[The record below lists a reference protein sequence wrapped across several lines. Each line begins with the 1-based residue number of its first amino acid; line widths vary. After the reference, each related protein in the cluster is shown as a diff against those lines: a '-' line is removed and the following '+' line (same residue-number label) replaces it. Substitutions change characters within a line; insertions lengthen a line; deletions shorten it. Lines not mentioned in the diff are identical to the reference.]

1 MKKME
6 PSPIKMGVHKLTK
19 AAAKSGEK
27 QRGVPFK
34 PGRSGNPAGR
44 PAGSRNRATLA
55 IEALLEGEGE
65 ALTRKVIELAK
76 AGDMQALRL
85 CMDRLAPPRKDSP
98 VVFDL
103 PEMKTVSD
111 AVLAIGALVKAVAE
125 GDLTP
130 TEAAEL
136 TKMVQAFAKI
146 IETAEFE
153 DRIQKLE
160 QANHK

>member
-1 MKKME
+1 MTRH
-6 PSPIKMGVHKLTK
+6 V
-19 AAAKSGEK
+19 AKTAKK

-34 PGRSGNPAGR
+34 PGQSGNPNGR

-55 IEALLEGEGE
+55 IEALLEGEAE
-65 ALTRKVIELAK
+65 ALTRKAIDLAK

-85 CMDRLAPPRKDSP
+85 CMDRLAPPRRDFP
-98 VVFDL
+98 VAFDL

-111 AVLAIGALVKAVAE
+111 AVLAMGALVKAVAE

-136 TKMVQAFAKI
+136 TRMVQAFAKI

-153 DRIQKLE
+153 ERIRKLE
-160 QANHK
+160 EATHK

>member
-1 MKKME
+1 MKRAENTVKE
-6 PSPIKMGVHKLTK
+6 
-19 AAAKSGEK
+19 
-27 QRGVPFK
+27 QRGKPFE
-34 PGRSGNPAGR
+34 PGNSGNPNGR
-44 PAGSRNRATLA
+44 PRGARNKVTLA

-65 ALTRKVIELAK
+65 ALTRKAIDLAK

-85 CMDRLAPPRKDSP
+85 CMDRLAPPRKDGP
-98 VVFDL
+98 VAFDM

-111 AVLAIGALVKAVAE
+111 AVLAMGALVKAVAE

-136 TKMVQAFAKI
+136 TRMVQAFAKI

-153 DRIQKLE
+153 ERIRKLE
-160 QANHK
+160 EATHK

>member
-1 MKKME
+1 MKQ
-6 PSPIKMGVHKLTK
+6 GAHALTRDTANTGK
-19 AAAKSGEK
+19 K
-27 QRGVPFK
+27 QRGVQFR
-34 PGRSGNPAGR
+34 PGQSGNPNGR

-65 ALTRKVIELAK
+65 ALTRKAIELAK

-85 CMDRLAPPRKDSP
+85 CMDRLAPPRRDSP
-98 VVFDL
+98 VAFEL

-111 AVLAIGALVKAVAE
+111 AVLAMGALVKAVAG

-130 TEAAEL
+130 VEAAEL
-136 TKMVQAFAKI
+136 TRMVQAFAKI

-153 DRIQKLE
+153 ERILKLE
-160 QANHK
+160 DVTHK

>member
-1 MKKME
+1 LKYPHRRNAPVPTTPDK
-6 PSPIKMGVHKLTK
+6 TDR
-19 AAAKSGEK
+19 K
-27 QRGVPFK
+27 QEGRLFQ
-34 PGRSGNPAGR
+34 PGQSGNPNGR
-44 PAGSRNRATLA
+44 PRGARNRTTVA

-65 ALTRKVIELAK
+65 ALTRKAIELAK

-85 CMDRLAPPRKDSP
+85 CMDRLAPPRRDSP

-103 PEMKTVSD
+103 PEMKSVGD
-111 AVLAIGALVKAVAE
+111 AVLAMGALVKAVAE

-136 TKMVQAFAKI
+136 TRMVQAFARI

-153 DRIQKLE
+153 ERIRKLE
-160 QANHK
+160 EATHK